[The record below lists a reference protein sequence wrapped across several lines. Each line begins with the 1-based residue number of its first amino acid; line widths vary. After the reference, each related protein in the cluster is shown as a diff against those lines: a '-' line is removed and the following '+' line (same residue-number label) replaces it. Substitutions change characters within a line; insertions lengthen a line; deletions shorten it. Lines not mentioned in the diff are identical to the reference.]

1 MTRVRLARHCGA
13 AVAGLAI
20 FLGSFGPAAA
30 HDDLHGRIADATR
43 EIAAQPGT
51 AALYLK
57 RGELYRL
64 HRAWSLAARDYD
76 SALRLA
82 PTLSAVH
89 FARGRML
96 LESGR
101 PLEAKRSLDTFL
113 ATDPDNVSALVER
126 ARVQVRLGRV
136 REGAGDFGRAIGL
149 LAKPEPEYYAERA
162 RALADAGQLDEAI
175 GGLDESRAKLG
186 SIVALELQALE
197 LERGAGRYDG
207 ALARVDAMVARSARK
222 EGWLVLRGDILKEA
236 GRADE
241 ARRAYEAA
249 LEAIAALPE
258 HRRSVRAVR
267 DLEARARREVRRP

>member
-1 MTRVRLARHCGA
+1 MPRMSAKSS
-13 AVAGLAI
+13 AVFVVGLAI
-20 FLGSFGPAAA
+20 LFGSLVPAT
-30 HDDLHGRIADATR
+30 AD
-43 EIAAQPGT
+43 EEPEEQIAAVTRQIAADPKN

-64 HRAWSLAARDYD
+64 GRDWSRSARDFGR
-76 SALRLA
+76 ALRLEPA
-82 PTLSAVH
+82 FSEVYL
-89 FARGRML
+89 ARGRML
-96 LESGR
+96 AEAGR
-101 PLEAKRSLDTFL
+101 LADAKRDLDRFL
-113 ATDPDNVSALVER
+113 VAKPDDAGALVER